1 MSRSR
6 PTPELRYFAEV
17 CADSIRHRHARLPLQ
32 CDRPGNSLFLS
43 HSLSIFLA
51 FSYRDRVHEIV
62 DDRYCCRSSIRE
74 SAFFALRCRDASR
87 PASGNNVFSLR
98 AASASSFFVAF
109 FVLRFLFLPLS
120 FTLRGF
126 PRLAQRTF
134 STRSPFLSYPIFLP
148 TPFFSSCSF
157 RLFLFSFRHPRRH
170 REAVGPYLLLPTY
183 LPTLALSL
191 SLACA
196 RIPVPLCT

>member
-6 PTPELRYFAEV
+6 PTPELRCFAEV

-43 HSLSIFLA
+43 NSLSLSLSLYFSRFLL
-51 FSYRDRVHEIV
+51 RDRVHEIV

-74 SAFFALRCRDASR
+74 SAFFALRCRGASR
-87 PASGNNVFSLR
+87 PASGNNVFSV
-98 AASASSFFVAF
+98 ASGERSSFFVAF

-120 FTLRGF
+120 SPFVAS
-126 PRLAQRTF
+126 LAQRTF
-134 STRSPFLSYPIFLP
+134 SRRDLPFSLILSFPP

-157 RLFLFSFRHPRRH
+157 RLFLFSFRHPRL
-170 REAVGPYLLLPTY
+170 AVT
-183 LPTLALSL
+183 
-191 SLACA
+191 A
-196 RIPVPLCT
+196 RR